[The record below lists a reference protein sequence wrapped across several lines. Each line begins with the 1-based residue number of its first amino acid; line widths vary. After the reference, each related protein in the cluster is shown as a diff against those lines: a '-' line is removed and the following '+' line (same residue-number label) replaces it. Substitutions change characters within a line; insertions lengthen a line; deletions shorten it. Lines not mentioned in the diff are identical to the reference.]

1 MLWGLHLHFGDIV
14 LLCSLYLCWW
24 LPSIPPLSVSG
35 GPCGNTAMTKG
46 ISQSGQVA
54 LLTTL
59 PWGPG
64 SVGKLAL
71 DCGIALSWFLSAD
84 LGENCR

>member
-1 MLWGLHLHFGDIV
+1 
-14 LLCSLYLCWW
+14 
-24 LPSIPPLSVSG
+24 
-35 GPCGNTAMTKG
+35 MTKG
-46 ISQSGQVA
+46 ISQSGQVV

-71 DCGIALSWFLSAD
+71 DCGIALSLFLSAD
-84 LGENCR
+84 LGKTAGRSAFLLRPLTLGGCALQKT